1 MNATK
6 KNIFFLSLLSGTL
19 LGLSWLPQFTFLIFF
34 AFIPFFQIEKLIRQ
48 TNLNADK
55 KWLFWSSYLTFFIWN
70 LLATWWVAFASLGG
84 ASLAIVCN
92 ALLMSLTY
100 LLYLFISQSVKSD
113 LRIFLLIPVWLSFE
127 YFHTDWD
134 LSWTWLSLGNV
145 FAFKPNWV
153 QWYEYTGVSGGTT
166 WILLV
171 NTIQFL
177 LLSKI
182 PSLKFSRKLFF
193 RIVIVFLTIFIPIF
207 ISSLRLNILK
217 VLSIEKNKPTV
228 RCLIVQPS
236 YNPYTE
242 KFDIP
247 FEKQMQE
254 TKKLVASSLDST
266 VNYLILPETFIPHQA
281 WGDEIFENDMSH
293 HPYLEL
299 FTSEILNKFPN
310 LFVVTGADTHY
321 QYGENEERQPTARKF
336 SNAALYYEAFNSTI
350 QLKSGES
357 LKIYHK
363 SKLVPGVEM
372 MPFPT
377 IFGLLSDL
385 AIEMGGTSG
394 SLGRQKEREVFNGPK
409 NAKAGTIVCY
419 ESVFGEY
426 VTEYVN
432 KGANILFIMTNDG
445 WWEDTPGYRQHLAY
459 AKLRA
464 IETRR
469 WIARS
474 ANTGISAVINPK
486 GEIIQSAEWYKKT
499 AILADIPLEEKKTF
513 YVRNGD
519 LISKFSYGITG
530 MIFIASIIHFFRK
543 KKRKK

>member
-1 MNATK
+1 MPSK
-6 KNIFFLSLLSGTL
+6 KYILFLSLLSGVL
-19 LGLSWLPQFTFLIFF
+19 LGLSWIPSFTFLIFF
-34 AFIPFFQIEKLIRQ
+34 AFIPFFRIEKIIRKSEIR
-48 TNLNADK
+48 NKNN
-55 KWLFWSSYLTFFIWN
+55 WLFWISYLTFFIWN

-100 LLYLFISQSVKSD
+100 LLYLFISKNIKSD

-145 FAFKPNWV
+145 FAFKPYWI
-153 QWYEYTGVSGGTT
+153 QWYEYTGVSGGTA
-166 WILLV
+166 WVLLA
-171 NTIQFL
+171 NAIQFFL
-177 LLSKI
+177 LANMSK
-182 PSLKFSRKLFF
+182 LKFSRQLFF
-193 RIVIVFLTIFIPIF
+193 RSGIVLIIIFIPIVL
-207 ISSLRLNILK
+207 SSLRLTILK
-217 VLSIEKNKPTV
+217 VFSIEKNKTTV

-247 FEKQMQE
+247 FEQQLEE
-254 TKKLVASSLDST
+254 TKDILLSNLDSS
-266 VNYLILPETFIPHQA
+266 VDYLLLPETFIPHQT
-281 WGDEIFENDMSH
+281 WGDEIYENDMSQ
-293 HPYLEL
+293 HPYLKL
-299 FTSEILNKFPN
+299 FEKEITEKYPN

-336 SNAALYYEAFNSTI
+336 TNAPLYYEAFNTTL
-350 QLKSGES
+350 QLKKGEPIQ
-357 LKIYHK
+357 IYHK

-377 IFGLLSDL
+377 LFGLLSDL

-394 SLGRQKEREVFNGPK
+394 SLGRQKEREIFAGPK

-426 VTEYVN
+426 VTEYIN
-432 KGANILFIMTNDG
+432 KDANILFILTNDG

-459 AKLRA
+459 AQLRA

-486 GEIIQSAEWYKKT
+486 GEIVQSADWYKKA
-499 AILADIPLEEKKTF
+499 AILADIPLEDNKTF
-513 YVRNGD
+513 YVKNGD
-519 LISKFSYGITG
+519 LISKLSYGLSGLLFITS
-530 MIFIASIIHFFRK
+530 FIPFFRERK
-543 KKRKK
+543 KKK